1 MVFQV
6 QLHPK
11 PIGKRSEVR
20 GNSLTGNIC
29 QLFGF
34 EHFRNAIRWISN
46 PSKYFPFLSIP
57 SKLLR
62 ATIFGTLFYV
72 HLGNFVLHSCQ
83 AVPLPYAHNSQ

>member
-29 QLFGF
+29 HLFGF

-46 PSKYFPFLSIP
+46 PSKYFPLP
-57 SKLLR
+57 
-62 ATIFGTLFYV
+62 
-72 HLGNFVLHSCQ
+72 LH
-83 AVPLPYAHNSQ
+83 PLKTSESNYIWDIYFMFT